1 MNASNDNCNGSNSHG
16 RSGTRGGKVG
26 YFGWTFANACILG
39 MTAWIAFSSGGSP
52 FASRAEAGTPPTSA
66 RNATA
71 GAEPPAAQA
80 LDSGFQR
87 AEMVSELQ
95 AMRREMAEMRAL
107 LTSGGVRT
115 EISNIS
121 ELRAAI
127 EAAAKTR

>member
-1 MNASNDNCNGSNSHG
+1 MNARNDSCNGSNSHG
-16 RSGTRGGKVG
+16 SSGTRGGKG
-26 YFGWTFANACILG
+26 SHFGWTFANACILG

-71 GAEPPAAQA
+71 SAEPPAAQA

-107 LTSGGVRT
+107 LSSGGVRA

-121 ELRAAI
+121 ELGAAI

>member
-1 MNASNDNCNGSNSHG
+1 MNASNDSRTGSNSQGSKGSH
-16 RSGTRGGKVG
+16 
-26 YFGWTFANACILG
+26 FGWTFANACILG

-71 GAEPPAAQA
+71 SAEPPAAQA

-107 LTSGGVRT
+107 LSSGGVRA

-121 ELRAAI
+121 ELGAAI